1 MQIPELSPEL
11 LKILVPAIFTLL
23 GVLLGN
29 YLTHRNSY
37 NLFTKQKTF
46 DNQRISFSRI
56 MSLKIPWTQSIHTN
70 IEAKLLT
77 EFYETRYLL
86 FSHDVEDLIE
96 SKKQYERAL
105 LLIKDISREQKEV
118 FETLGLIQ
126 TCFKIDKELQIAIDD
141 MFNYKSI
148 DISTFP
154 KNFKTIN
161 ELDEFLT
168 KKSASIHPLIQKE
181 YRDKFDNLI
190 AILKPRLINSK

>member
-29 YLTHRNSY
+29 YLTYRNSY

-56 MSLKIPWTQSIHTN
+56 MSLKIPWTQAIHTN

-86 FSHDVEDLIE
+86 FSHNEEDLKKK
-96 SKKQYERAL
+96 KKQYERAL

-126 TCFKIDKELQIAIDD
+126 TCFKVDKELQIAIDA
-141 MFNYKSI
+141 MFYYESI
-148 DISTFP
+148 DVSAFP

-161 ELDEFLT
+161 ELDEYL
-168 KKSASIHPLIQKE
+168 KSQSASIHPLIKKE

-190 AILKPRLINSK
+190 AILKSRLISSK

>member
-29 YLTHRNSY
+29 YLTYRNSY

-86 FSHDVEDLIE
+86 FSHDAEDLIE

-105 LLIKDISREQKEV
+105 LLIKDISSEQKEV

-126 TCFKIDKELQIAIDD
+126 TCFKVDKELQNAIDD
-141 MFNYKSI
+141 MFYYESI
-148 DISTFP
+148 DVSTFP

-161 ELDEFLT
+161 ELDEYL
-168 KKSASIHPLIQKE
+168 KKQSDSIHPLIKKE

-190 AILKPRLINSK
+190 AILKPRLISSK

>member
-29 YLTHRNSY
+29 YLTYRNSY

-56 MSLKIPWTQSIHTN
+56 MSLKIPWTQAIHTN

-86 FSHDVEDLIE
+86 FSHNEEDLIE

-126 TCFKIDKELQIAIDD
+126 TCFKVDKELQIAIDA
-141 MFNYKSI
+141 MFYYESI
-148 DISTFP
+148 DVSAFP

-161 ELDEFLT
+161 ELDEYL
-168 KKSASIHPLIQKE
+168 KSQSASIHPLI
-181 YRDKFDNLI
+181 
-190 AILKPRLINSK
+190 NSPYAKKNEI

>member
-1 MQIPELSPEL
+1 MQIPEFSPEL
-11 LKILVPAIFTLL
+11 LKILIPAIFTLL

-29 YLTHRNSY
+29 YLTYRNSY

-56 MSLKIPWTQSIHTN
+56 MSLKIPWTQAIHTN

-86 FSHDVEDLIE
+86 FSHDEEDLIE

-126 TCFKIDKELQIAIDD
+126 TCFKVDKELQIAIDD
-141 MFNYKSI
+141 MFNYESI
-148 DISTFP
+148 DVSPFP

-161 ELDEFLT
+161 ELDEYL
-168 KKSASIHPLIQKE
+168 KKQSTSIHPLIKRE

-190 AILKPRLINSK
+190 AILKPRLISSK